1 MSTYPNSGSFSIT
14 SILPNST
21 SDPSQLLSNVQFGFS
36 GLSGQEI
43 TIASQDTFTD
53 ITASYLT
60 NTPGPDFT
68 LSDATI
74 GEITYNG
81 KPAFI
86 EITYIISVVV
96 ATGTR
101 QTEISCFSDEGS
113 GYAESAGIPSGSITF
128 ANVPSSS
135 TITMISKFIRFS
147 NTGTKFKLMIKNRDS
162 TDNYTIYTSVITAKN
177 FAS

>member
-21 SDPSQLLSNVQFGFS
+21 TDPSQLLSNAQFGFS
-36 GLSGQEI
+36 GLSGQVI

-74 GEITYNG
+74 G
-81 KPAFI
+81 
-86 EITYIISVVV
+86 
-96 ATGTR
+96 
-101 QTEISCFSDEGS
+101 
-113 GYAESAGIPSGSITF
+113 
-128 ANVPSSS
+128 
-135 TITMISKFIRFS
+135 
-147 NTGTKFKLMIKNRDS
+147 
-162 TDNYTIYTSVITAKN
+162 
-177 FAS
+177 